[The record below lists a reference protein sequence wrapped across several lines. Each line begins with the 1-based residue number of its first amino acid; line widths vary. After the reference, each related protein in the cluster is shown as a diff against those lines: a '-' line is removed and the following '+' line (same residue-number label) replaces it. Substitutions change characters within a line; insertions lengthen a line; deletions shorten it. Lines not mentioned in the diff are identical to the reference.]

1 MNIYTPTTIDEAI
14 RLAELLNPNDP
25 REVIAC
31 HAAFGHHFAG
41 DIGACWMQAYCLK
54 GKPTLSADAMAG
66 IVRRSGKLRYL
77 RYDVLTEHE
86 CTITAARTDEPSDLQ
101 HQFTFTWDMA
111 QRQGLTRN
119 RNWSQMPKQ
128 MLRARALTM
137 ILRSVF
143 PDAVSGIYSAD
154 EIADCQPMPDDE
166 RAAISAQALGEE
178 LRTSAPPAPQAAPT
192 PAPQAAP
199 APTPPAQS
207 RSLHSFATEEDFW
220 AVVDDHELP
229 RDEVEQCIKNRKA
242 DISAMLPEMRE
253 RFWYS
258 VVVTK
263 ATRTAWSNPNVNNMT
278 DEERQTYFLKWC
290 EEFPILSHID
300 PKIWHRKL
308 GFPAFTECLLL
319 TEGLGE
325 RHRRQMVKTLSEMEP
340 DNWVAYDYFC
350 GMDEA
355 DLEL

>member
-1 MNIYTPTTIDEAI
+1 
-14 RLAELLNPNDP
+14 
-25 REVIAC
+25 
-31 HAAFGHHFAG
+31 
-41 DIGACWMQAYCLK
+41 
-54 GKPTLSADAMAG
+54 
-66 IVRRSGKLRYL
+66 
-77 RYDVLTEHE
+77 
-86 CTITAARTDEPSDLQ
+86 
-101 HQFTFTWDMA
+101 
-111 QRQGLTRN
+111 
-119 RNWSQMPKQ
+119 

-178 LRTSAPPAPQAAPT
+178 LRTST
-192 PAPQAAP
+192 PP
-199 APTPPAQS
+199 APTPPPAPTAQAQP

-220 AVVDDHELP
+220 AVADDHELP
-229 RDEVEQCIKNRKA
+229 REEVEQCIKNRKA

-258 VVVTK
+258 VVVTR

-278 DEERQTYFLKWC
+278 DEERQAYFLKWC

-308 GFPAFTECLLL
+308 GHAAFTECLLL
-319 TEGLGE
+319 TEGLGAVSYT
-325 RHRRQMVKTLSEMEP
+325 HLPLPTTPYV
-340 DNWVAYDYFC
+340 
-350 GMDEA
+350 
-355 DLEL
+355 